1 MKVTIKSTHVD
12 EKRWQKGDREGVI
25 RTQEAT
31 FETERM
37 RNVGR
42 LDLGKNEPWP
52 VGEYTCDLEDN
63 FVINNFGDPGL
74 SRRLKLVPVAQAA
87 ATRKVA

>member
-1 MKVTIKSTHVD
+1 MKVTIRSIHVD
-12 EKRWQKGDREGVI
+12 EKSWSKGDRNGVI

-37 RNVGR
+37 RNTGR

-52 VGEYTCDLEDN
+52 VGEYTCDLDDN
-63 FVINNFGDPGL
+63 FTVNNFGDPGL
-74 SRRLKLVPVAQAA
+74 SRRLKLVPVAKAA
-87 ATRKVA
+87 PAAKAA